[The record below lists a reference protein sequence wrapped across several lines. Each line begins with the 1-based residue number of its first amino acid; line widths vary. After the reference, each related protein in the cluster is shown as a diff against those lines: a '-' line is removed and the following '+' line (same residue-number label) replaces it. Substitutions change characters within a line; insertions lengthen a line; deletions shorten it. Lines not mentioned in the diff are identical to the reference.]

1 MKIQNTIYDEMLYRN
16 SEIVRVLLLA
26 VEFILKEKKYRY
38 NR

>member
-26 VEFILKEKKYRY
+26 VDLY
-38 NR
+38 